1 MRIDETYVG
10 GKPRKKNEHG
20 DDDDLPKNPRGRGT
34 AKVPVIG
41 VKERGTGK
49 VHAVVANHNED
60 GKQLMGKQL
69 FNVLSKVCKTNTK
82 VITDQF
88 RGYNILNYPN
98 NKNLTRIMIDHNVMF
113 SAENGVHTNGI
124 ESFWALL
131 KRGIHGIFHHVFLKY
146 LQRYV
151 DEFCF
156 RQCYRNENEAF
167 EVLMGSCLK

>member
-1 MRIDETYVG
+1 MHKIRGAMAKREVGETFEAIVEIDETYVG

-41 VKERGTGK
+41 VRERGTGK
-49 VHAVVANHNED
+49 VHAVVANRNEE
-60 GKQLMGKQL
+60 GKQLTGKQL
-69 FNVLSKVCKTNTK
+69 FNVLSKVCK
-82 VITDQF
+82 
-88 RGYNILNYPN
+88 PN
-98 NKNLTRIMIDHNVMF
+98 NVMF
-113 SAENGVHTNGI
+113 SASNGVHTNGI

-131 KRGIHGIFHHVFLKY
+131 KRGIHGIFHHVSLKH
-146 LQRYV
+146 LQKYV

-167 EVLMGSCLK
+167 EVLMGLCWK